1 MTGVLN
7 VDTIADNAGTGPVTL
22 TKQSASKSWFQVDG
36 TGTATIDGSF
46 NTSGLVDEGTGQY
59 TISFTNSMSDTH
71 YAFTQGV
78 EYTYSGSLVL
88 ATYTEAS
95 KVTGSCRAIHN
106 AASGGSSVDVPE
118 TSGNING
125 DLA

>member
-1 MTGVLN
+1 MSTIK
-7 VDTIADNAGTGPVTL
+7 VDTLVAADGSSAVTL
-22 TKQSASKSWFQVDG
+22 TKQHAPKVWFQVDG

-59 TISFTNSMSDTH
+59 TVSFTNSMGNTN
-71 YAFTQGV
+71 YAITQGV

-88 ATYTEAS
+88 ATYGEAQ
-95 KVTGSCRAIHN
+95 KVTGSCRPIHN
-106 AASGGSSVDVPE
+106 AASGGASVDVPE
-118 TSGNING
+118 TSGIVAG

>member
-1 MTGVLN
+1 MSTIK
-7 VDTIADNAGTGPVTL
+7 VDTLVAADGSSAVTL
-22 TKQSASKSWFQVDG
+22 TKQSAAKSWFQVDG

-71 YAFTQGV
+71 YAFTQGL

-106 AASGGSSVDVPE
+106 AASGGASVDVPE
-118 TSGNING
+118 TSGNIDG